1 MEKRRYSHFIVSELR
16 QAQVPTQMVERL
28 QRQRERGVWMESAH
42 LLRLDDDVLKGS
54 LYTDCVWIY
63 EKRGQAPLELEIGH
77 DHDFDEV
84 LGLVGTNRND
94 PYDLGGLIEF
104 WIEDEKYMLT
114 RSSLVFIPKGV
125 RHCPLLLHEV
135 RSPIFFFT
143 TGNSTVYDRIT
154 GKEY

>member
-1 MEKRRYSHFIVSELR
+1 MEKGRYSHLIVSDLG
-16 QAQVPTQMVERL
+16 QVQVPSQMVERL
-28 QRQRERGVWMESAH
+28 ARQRERGIWMDSRH
-42 LLRLDDDVLKGS
+42 LLRLDDNVLRGS

-63 EKRGQAPLELEIGH
+63 EKRGEGPLELEIGH

-84 LGLVGTNRND
+84 LGLVGTNREA

-114 RSSLVFIPKGV
+114 RSCLIFIPRGV
-125 RHCPLLLHEV
+125 RHCPLFLHEV

-143 TGNSTVYDRIT
+143 TGNSIVYDRVT
-154 GKEY
+154 GKEL